1 MKKNIFF
8 LLLLLGMNWPV
19 VASDLPKVYLHL
31 DNTYYTAGDYIWF
44 KAYLLD
50 GVTHKPGTGA
60 TNLYVEL
67 INSRG
72 DLLKKQMHRSE
83 NGISWGDFKLS
94 DSIPDG
100 NYMIRAYT
108 NPMREMGENYL
119 FNRQIYISNPHFPK
133 YVRTREVIA
142 NRAFNRQL
150 LRKSRRL
157 ELHFF
162 PEGGQLVRGLPV
174 RLAFEARDHLGRSL
188 PAEGAIINSRG
199 EPVARFASS
208 VAGRGYVMFNPLDTV
223 GYTARIQI
231 QGSRRMQTF
240 NLPPVR
246 QEGISM
252 RVDKDENEFVVQMA
266 ANSHRI
272 TREGADYM
280 LKAHSGGEML
290 FHTPIVFENGRTSA
304 SIPADLLYP
313 GVSEIFVVSPDKE
326 VMSRRMVFV
335 PESDKLEVE
344 VVKVRWLDGQC
355 HVEIAI
361 DDSQSFPLSGSYS
374 LSVKAME
381 GEALRYMEP
390 GGEVR
395 SFVLLESELG
405 RAVDGAPFL
414 SGLEEGRQLDSM
426 DLLMMTSRWERMNLQ
441 RIVSGE
447 PIATQFDTTYGMTI
461 AGQLIHPAN
470 DKPVTGHKVNL
481 IVRNGFVE
489 NFSTMTDREGAFE
502 FSGLLYNGVVTVE
515 LSAEELTE
523 GYLPRIHLDIG
534 QIQASS
540 FLPDFTTRPQEV
552 TRKSVFW
559 KRVKRRDESPYRI
572 PEYYYPSQSYYGQP
586 SQTIYVSE
594 MEDDYRTVLDVL
606 LQRATGL
613 TYHQGRL
620 IMRGVSSVMFSN
632 EPLFILDGNAAD
644 RGTFLN
650 TSARD
655 VHRIEIFRGASAVIF
670 GMRGTNG
677 AIVAYTRRGGMY
689 GRPTYEFT
697 MGGFYIPREFSP
709 PKAGN
714 TYWAGRNEHYTPT
727 LFWNPDIRP
736 TPRSTTSFS
745 FAPIEGIDQYMINIQ
760 GVGANGR
767 ISSRTIILRRH

>member
-8 LLLLLGMNWPV
+8 LLFFLGVSWPG
-19 VASDLPKVYLHL
+19 VASVLPKVYLHL
-31 DNTYYTAGDYIWF
+31 DNTYYAAGDYIWF

-50 GVTHKPGTGA
+50 GVTHRPLTGA

-72 DLLKKQMHRSE
+72 NLLKKQMLRSE

-100 NYMIRAYT
+100 NYMISAYT
-108 NPMREMGENYL
+108 NPMREMGEDYL

-133 YVRTREVIA
+133 YIRTREVLA
-142 NRAFNRQL
+142 NRSFNRQL
-150 LRKSRRL
+150 LRKSRRV
-157 ELHFF
+157 EFYVF

-174 RLAFEARDHLGRSL
+174 RLAFEARNDLGRSL
-188 PAEGAIINSRG
+188 PSEGAIINSRG

-223 GYTARIQI
+223 GYTARVQI
-231 QGSRRMQTF
+231 QGSRRLQDF
-240 NLPPVR
+240 DLPPVK

-252 RVDKDENEFVVQMA
+252 QVDKIENEFLVQLA
-266 ANSHRI
+266 ANSRHF
-272 TREGADYM
+272 TREGAGYE
-280 LKAHSGGEML
+280 LKAHSGGEIL
-290 FHTPIVFENGRTSA
+290 FRTVIDFENGRTSA
-304 SIPADLLYP
+304 SIPSDLLYP
-313 GVSEIFVVSPDKE
+313 GVSEIFVVSPDKQ
-326 VMSRRMVFV
+326 VMARRMVFV

-344 VVKVRWLDGQC
+344 VVNVHWRNGQC
-355 HVEIAI
+355 NVEIAI

-374 LSVKAME
+374 LSVKAM
-381 GEALRYMEP
+381 GEEAVYAEP
-390 GGEVR
+390 GGGAR

-405 RAVDGAPFL
+405 RAVDGAPFMA
-414 SGLEEGRQLDSM
+414 GLEEGRQLDSM
-426 DLLMMTSRWERMNLQ
+426 DLLMMTSKWERMSLQ
-441 RIVSGE
+441 RIISGE
-447 PIATQFDTTYGMTI
+447 PFEAQFDTTYGMTI

-470 DKPVTGHKVNL
+470 DKPVQGHKVNL
-481 IVRNGFVE
+481 IIRNGFVE
-489 NFSTMTDREGAFE
+489 NFSTMTDREGQFE
-502 FSGLLYNGVVTVE
+502 FSGLLHNGVVTVE

-534 QIQASS
+534 QIQESG
-540 FLPDFTTRPQEV
+540 FRPDFTTRPQEV

-572 PEYYYPSQSYYGQP
+572 PEYYSPSKSYYGQP

-594 MEDDYRTVLDVL
+594 REDDYRTVLDVL

-644 RGTFLN
+644 RRTFLN
-650 TSARD
+650 TNARD

-689 GRPTYEFT
+689 GRPNYEFT

-709 PKAGN
+709 EKAGN
-714 TYWAGRNEHYTPT
+714 TYWVGLDEHYSPT
-727 LFWNPDIRP
+727 LFWNPNIRP
-736 TPRSTTSFS
+736 TPRSTTRFS
-745 FAPIEGIDQYMINIQ
+745 FTPIEGIDQYMINIQ

-767 ISSRTIILRRH
+767 ISSRTIILQRN